1 MNKYVID
8 FYTEK
13 GGKANK
19 TSMIAGI
26 LVGLVFLI
34 TGVVLFFVIK
44 ELGKKIFAIFFALV
58 GAFVFATSII
68 TIIASSKRAKIIDD
82 LIKNGK
88 CVEADIIGVKIDRR
102 MLVDRIECSYSDS
115 FGNKKDYISDDIHEN
130 VNAIIEKL
138 KIKKIPVYY
147 NDTDYFV
154 DIRIIYDSVVD
165 LTK

>member
-13 GGKANK
+13 GGKVNK

-34 TGVVLFFVIK
+34 MGIVLFFVIK
-44 ELGKKIFAIFFALV
+44 ELGKQIFAIFFALV
-58 GAFVFATSII
+58 GFFVFSTSII
-68 TIIASSKRAKIIDD
+68 TIIVSSKRAKIIDD

-88 CVEADIIGVKIDRR
+88 CVEADITGVILDRR
-102 MLVDRIECSYSDS
+102 ILANRIECSYSDS
-115 FGNKKDYISDDIHEN
+115 YGNKKDFISDDIHEN
-130 VNAIIEKL
+130 VNAVIEKL